1 MLKDSVAGELIASEI
16 EIRSGRG
23 EDFADAI
30 AKQREARRRLFALAD
45 THGVAL
51 GSTGT
56 HPLSDYRD
64 QRIID
69 TPHYRRLDNDL
80 RYVAWR
86 NNTWALQVHVGV
98 QGADRAIRVCDRLRP
113 ILPLVLAVSANSP
126 YLDGRDSGLHSART
140 QAFTRNFPRCG
151 IPDAFGSWATWAE
164 YVDLLVRTNSIVEFT
179 QIWWSVRPHHAFGTI
194 EVRICD
200 AQMTAGESDALA
212 ELLVACVARAAREV
226 DAGEAPPTVPGR
238 LIEENVWRA
247 LRYGLDG
254 RPARPRGPDGR
265 GVPGAGGPR
274 PAAGLDRG
282 RRRAPRAQRR
292 PAPAPADRGGRDARR
307 GLRGVSPRDPH
318 DLLRAGADPMSEREL
333 TEEQLAALEAEMD
346 RLSVDDVLLQTIV
359 TLLNLGAR
367 KAGLAA
373 PPGQQDIAR
382 DLPQV
387 RMAIEGVRALM
398 PLVEPAHAAE
408 LAPVRDALSRLQMVY
423 AQLAGGAPGQGPPP
437 PPGVAQPGPPPP
449 PPEAEQEPG
458 GPGPAQR
465 SGRLWVPGQ

>member
-1 MLKDSVAGELIASEI
+1 VTIDIAAARETFEGSVDLTVGIEEELAIVDPDTLELLDAYERLRDAAQADPVLKDSVAGELIASEI

-151 IPDAFGSWATWAE
+151 IPDAFGSWAAWAE

-179 QIWWSVRPHHAFGTI
+179 QMWWSVRPHHAFGTI

-226 DAGEAPPTVPGR
+226 DAGEVPSTVPGR
-238 LIEENVWRA
+238 MIEENVWRA

-254 RPARPRGPDGR
+254 LLLDLEGPTVQEFPAQEVPDR
-265 GVPGAGGPR
+265 LRAWTGAEVALPELNG
-274 PAAGLDRG
+274 
-282 RRRAPRAQRR
+282 AQRQ
-292 PAPAPADRGGRDARR
+292 RR
-307 GLRGVSPRDPH
+307 LIE
-318 DLLRAGADPMSEREL
+318 AGATPAEVYAECLRETRTTFYEQEL
-333 TEEQLAALEAEMD
+333 T
-346 RLSVDDVLLQTIV
+346 
-359 TLLNLGAR
+359 
-367 KAGLAA
+367 
-373 PPGQQDIAR
+373 P
-382 DLPQV
+382 
-387 RMAIEGVRALM
+387 
-398 PLVEPAHAAE
+398 
-408 LAPVRDALSRLQMVY
+408 
-423 AQLAGGAPGQGPPP
+423 
-437 PPGVAQPGPPPP
+437 
-449 PPEAEQEPG
+449 
-458 GPGPAQR
+458 
-465 SGRLWVPGQ
+465 